1 MAEATLAPESATAEV
16 KAVIIKIRNAATIK
30 LSYMRTLA
38 TKLAASSR
46 AGIASTVTFLRRTWG
61 SAPIA
66 LIGSGVVGGMTST
79 KTGYLMITNFISL
92 IVKTTFRLLGTIR
105 KAITDVLDYGI
116 QLLGKSVGKFSPE
129 KGERISTLGYV
140 FTDKRESFLQR
151 SCLLLSNTALIV
163 KNSYEHKLVTL
174 IVPVWSSLVGLAM
187 LVNVFT
193 KGLIINLASEVPV
206 IGAYL
211 ASVLSGGWALILGV
225 LIVASISALI
235 SVALKSDDIVGSV
248 IETTDDPVATSEI
261 KDVQQGEVT
270 VNITGDITPE
280 LAQAIAEK
288 HVETELAAAEA
299 SVRQIKN
306 PNPRPNNQSK
316 NKKKK

>member
-1 MAEATLAPESATAEV
+1 
-16 KAVIIKIRNAATIK
+16 
-30 LSYMRTLA
+30 
-38 TKLAASSR
+38 
-46 AGIASTVTFLRRTWG
+46 
-61 SAPIA
+61 
-66 LIGSGVVGGMTST
+66 
-79 KTGYLMITNFISL
+79 
-92 IVKTTFRLLGTIR
+92 
-105 KAITDVLDYGI
+105 
-116 QLLGKSVGKFSPE
+116 
-129 KGERISTLGYV
+129 
-140 FTDKRESFLQR
+140 
-151 SCLLLSNTALIV
+151 
-163 KNSYEHKLVTL
+163 
-174 IVPVWSSLVGLAM
+174 M

>member
-46 AGIASTVTFLRRTWG
+46 AGITSTVTFLRRTWG
-61 SAPIA
+61 IAPVA
-66 LIGSGVVGGMTST
+66 LIGSGVVGGLTST
-79 KTGYLMITNFISL
+79 KMGYLMVTNFISL
-92 IVKTTFRLLGTIR
+92 IVKNIFRLLGTIR

-116 QLLGKSVGKFSPE
+116 QLLGKSVGKFSPK
-129 KGERISTLGYV
+129 KGERISTLGYI
-140 FTDKRESFLQR
+140 FTDKRESFLQQ
-151 SCLLLSNTALIV
+151 SCLLLTNTALIV

-174 IVPVWSSLVGLAM
+174 IVPVWSSIVGLAM

-193 KGLIINLASEVPV
+193 KNLITGLASEVPV

-211 ASVLSGGWALILGV
+211 ASVLSGGWALVLGV
-225 LIVASISALI
+225 LIVASVSALI
-235 SVALKSDDIVGSV
+235 AVAVKNEDIVGSV
-248 IETTDDPVATSEI
+248 IETSDDPVATSEI
-261 KDVQQGEVT
+261 KDVQKGEVT
-270 VNITGDITPE
+270 VNITGDVTPE
-280 LAQAIAEK
+280 LALAIAEK

-299 SVRQIKN
+299 SVKQMNNSK
-306 PNPRPNNQSK
+306 PRPQNKS
-316 NKKKK
+316 KKKK

>member
-46 AGIASTVTFLRRTWG
+46 AGIASTVTFMRRTWG
-61 SAPIA
+61 IAPIA
-66 LIGSGVVGGMTST
+66 LIGSGVVGGLTST
-79 KTGYLMITNFISL
+79 KAGYLMVTNLISS
-92 IVKTTFRLLGTIR
+92 IVKNIFRLLGTIR

-116 QLLGKSVGKFSPE
+116 QLLGKSVGKFSPK
-129 KGERISTLGYV
+129 KGERIATLGYV

-163 KNSYEHKLVTL
+163 KNSYEHKIVTL

-187 LVNVFT
+187 LVNFMV

-211 ASVLSGGWALILGV
+211 ASVLSGGWALVLGV
-225 LIVASISALI
+225 LIVASVSALI

-248 IETTDDPVATSEI
+248 IETSDEPVATSEI

-270 VNITGDITPE
+270 INITGDITPE
-280 LAQAIAEK
+280 LALAIAEK
-288 HVETELAAAEA
+288 HVETELAVAEA
-299 SVRQIKN
+299 SVKQIKN